1 MTTVT
6 DDEFQKQAATD
17 PIQGALNDFLK
28 ASGTDSMVLF
38 AVSEERKILV
48 MTFENGTICS
58 CMEPAL
64 EIAHRAMRRIAEMA
78 GGHRDPDQ
86 SLGTQSMSHETADQR
101 KH

>member
-6 DDEFQKQAATD
+6 DDEFQKQVATD
-17 PIQGALNDFLK
+17 PIKRALNDFLT

-38 AVSEERKILV
+38 AVSEDHKILV

-58 CMEPAL
+58 YMEPAL
-64 EIAHRAMRRIAEMA
+64 EIAQRTMLQIAEMA
-78 GGHRDPDQ
+78 GGHHDPDQ
-86 SLGTQSMSHETADQR
+86 SLRTQSMSHETADQR